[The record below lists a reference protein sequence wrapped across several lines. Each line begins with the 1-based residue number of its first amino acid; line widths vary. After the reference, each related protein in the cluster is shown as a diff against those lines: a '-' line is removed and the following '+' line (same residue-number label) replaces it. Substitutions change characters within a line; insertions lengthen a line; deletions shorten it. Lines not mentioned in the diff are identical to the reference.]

1 MKKVVLSRRTAILL
15 TLGAVLFVLFF
26 LLPISLSLFSSSS
39 FGNVALIPIEGAITT
54 TSDTSFGQTS
64 VSSADIV
71 QFIEDAEA
79 DQTIDAIVLE
89 INSPGGTPVAS
100 DEIAQAVKKAQ
111 KPVIAVIK
119 DIGASG
125 GYWVASATDYIF
137 ANRMSITGSIVVISS
152 YLEFSGLLDK
162 YDVRYE
168 RLVSGENKDIG
179 SPFNKLN
186 EQQRELMQGK
196 IDTLHEFFVEEVALN
211 RDIPLEDVRS
221 MATGEIFLGSE
232 ALQLGLIDE
241 LGNLDDAK
249 SYLQD
254 TFGLA
259 SVDFIP
265 YVKETGFFESL
276 MGLASSFS
284 FTIGEGL
291 GTILVKRDQNLFMI

>member
-15 TLGAVLFVLFF
+15 TIGAVLFVLFF
-26 LLPISLSLFSSSS
+26 LLPVSLSLFSSSS
-39 FGNVALIPIEGAITT
+39 FGNVALIPIEGAIST
-54 TSDTSFGQTS
+54 TSDASFGQTS

-79 DQTIDAIVLE
+79 DESIEAIVLE

-111 KPVIAVIK
+111 KPIIAVIK

-137 ANRMSITGSIVVISS
+137 ANRMSITGSIGVISS

-186 EQQRELMQGK
+186 DPQRKLMQGK

-211 RDIPLEDVRS
+211 RDLPLEDVRS

-232 ALQLGLIDE
+232 ALELGLIDQV
-241 LGNLDDAK
+241 GNLDDAK
-249 SYLQD
+249 IYLQD

-259 SVDFIP
+259 SVEYIS

-276 MGLASSFS
+276 VGLVSSFS
-284 FTIGEGL
+284 FKIGEGL
-291 GTILVKRDQNLFMI
+291 GTILVKRDTNLFMI